1 MTHATQGSVAR
12 RALDALARMPAWLT
26 AAAEPDRISTL
37 LASAVPELA
46 NGSLTLV
53 GCEPRL
59 RLKSD
64 QPAWAVSYEL
74 ELVDGGGREQTAKV
88 AGSFSRP
95 SEPAEPSSAE
105 GSLAEGWR
113 GSFPELGLDLELKG
127 SEDKALPA
135 LEQLTDPERA
145 RRLLEDAIRVN
156 HPDTR
161 VRSCRPD
168 VRRYK
173 PGSRCTVF
181 YELDLEPG
189 STGPGAVVAKTYR
202 GDKGRNAFEGMRAL
216 WLADVNPRGNVR
228 LAEPLAYLSDLR
240 VLVQSVVPEETTLK
254 ERVREVFA
262 TGSEQALESLHAEL
276 AKAAAGLADVHAC
289 GVVHGETV
297 TWKHELADVTE
308 LLDRLRPSLPDVVDS
323 ITPLLDLLEKE
334 ESQTVAQPVVPTH
347 RSFRPAQVL
356 IAQGRIS
363 FIDFDGLC
371 MAEPALDVAM
381 FRAALRDAGTRGT
394 DKSAAFGPADVE
406 RGLAMLDAACDA
418 FLSAYLQQAPVS
430 PARVALW
437 ESLDLI
443 TTTLHCWTKVKPERL
458 DTRTAVLDRHLTTS
472 GLTG

>member
-1 MTHATQGSVAR
+1 MTHAPNGSPAR
-12 RALDALARMPAWLT
+12 RALDALGRMPAWLT
-26 AAAEPDRISTL
+26 AAAEPDRISAL
-37 LASAVPELA
+37 LNPAIPELA
-46 NGSLTLV
+46 SGCLTLAA
-53 GCEPRL
+53 CEPRL
-59 RLKSD
+59 RLKAD

-74 ELVDGGGREQTAKV
+74 ELVDGSGQGRTKKV

-95 SEPAEPSSAE
+95 PEPAGPSSAQ

-113 GSFPELGLDLELKG
+113 GRFPELGIDLELKG

-135 LEQLTDPERA
+135 RDDLTDPERA
-145 RRLLEDAIRVN
+145 RRLLEDAIQVN

-161 VRSCRPD
+161 IRSCRPD

-173 PGSRCTVF
+173 PGSRCTVL

-202 GDKGRNAFEGMRAL
+202 GDKGCNAFQGMRSL
-216 WLADVNPRGNVR
+216 WLADVNYRGNVG
-228 LAEPLAYLSDLR
+228 LAEPLAYLPDLR
-240 VLVQSVVPEETTLK
+240 VLVQSVVPEEITLK
-254 ERVREVFA
+254 ELVREVFA
-262 TGSEQALESLHAEL
+262 TGSEQALEGLHAQL
-276 AKAAAGLADVHAC
+276 AKAAVGLADVHTS

-297 TWKHELADVTE
+297 TWKDELADVAE
-308 LLDRLRPSLPDVVDS
+308 LLDRLRPSLPEVVDS
-323 ITPLLDLLEKE
+323 ITPLLDTLEKE
-334 ESQTVAQPVVPTH
+334 ESQAGAEPAVPTH

-356 IAQGRIS
+356 IAQGKIS

-381 FRAALRDAGTRGT
+381 FRAALRDAGTRGK
-394 DKSAAFGPADVE
+394 DKSAAFGPAEVE

-418 FLSAYLQQAPVS
+418 FLSAYLEHAPVS

-437 ESLDLI
+437 ESLDLV

-458 DTRTAVLDRHLTTS
+458 DTRIAVLDRHLTTS
-472 GLTG
+472 GLAG